1 MGDFNITVN
10 DKTVPVTKG
19 QTVLQASLAA
29 GIDIPV
35 FCWHPQ
41 LVPVGAC
48 RICLVEIEKFPKL
61 QVACATPA
69 TDGMVI
75 HTESPKVVKARQ
87 GVLEFIL
94 AHHPLDCPTC
104 DKGGEC
110 DLQNITF
117 KYGLDYSRLQEPK
130 HRYIVDEKSTFDD
143 LQIGPEIIRN
153 QNRCIHCYR
162 CTRIV
167 DEACFEDDLG
177 AYQRG
182 YHTEILPPPH
192 REIRNLYS
200 GNVVEYCPVGALT
213 NDDWRYKVRVWLTK
227 QANTVCT
234 HCPDGCNLTYWT
246 FHNKI
251 FRATSRPNDNID
263 RGFICDIGRY
273 GYQYVAESDRLKK
286 PMVKRNGELVE
297 STWEEAL
304 SVIKTQVD
312 ELKAKLSGNGFFG
325 FIGETSTNEEIY
337 SLQRFL
343 RRVIG
348 TNHIDYRLNRKR
360 RLSYGNDIAARGVAP
375 DQTSYQDID
384 AADAFVVYASDL
396 HSENP
401 ITALRVKRAVRQKDA
416 RIIIINTR
424 PTHLGERT
432 GALNLVHNPGT
443 GVITLLGIVDAM
455 LSSAGF
461 DASKIGLSAEQAAE
475 HKRGHGEFAATKAA
489 QTAGV
494 AESVLLEAAQILTNA
509 RQVVILC
516 GNDYN
521 RYPFRDEE
529 LLALDNLRRVCSSA
543 KLAVLPEGS
552 NSTGAALLGALPDRL
567 PGGVSLDAKSKFE
580 DLWRGPV
587 PEAPGKDTIGILEA
601 INEDEIECGF
611 IFNADPVRVFPDGQY
626 ADEVLGKL
634 KLLVVIDC
642 FMTDTARL
650 ADVILPLAT
659 SAATDGTITNWEG
672 RVQHSQ
678 AAIRPM
684 FESKPGC
691 EIIELLSD
699 RLGVSC
705 GQSRPGEVYAEMNR
719 ALGGILPQRFE
730 MLKSD
735 GAMIS
740 APKRQAQPRL
750 NQVIYN
756 ALPTDKDFPFFL
768 CVGNADHHRGHNTER
783 NHSLRKFTGEPY
795 VGLNENEAKIL
806 MISDGDLV
814 KVESRSGKVVGKAK
828 LIPQLPDRLVFLP
841 ENFGELRPNLLMG
854 LKEKFDHVKVTKM

>member
-19 QTVLQASLAA
+19 QTVLQAALAA

-69 TDGMVI
+69 TDGMIVR
-75 HTESPKVVKARQ
+75 TESPKVVKARH

-130 HRYIVDEKSTFDD
+130 HRTIVDENSTFDD

-182 YHTEILPPPH
+182 YHTEILPPPN

-234 HCPDGCNLTYWT
+234 HCPDGCNLTHWT

-251 FRATSRPNDNID
+251 FRATARPNENID

-273 GYQYVAESDRLKK
+273 GYQFVASNDRLKK
-286 PMVKRNGELVE
+286 PMVRKNGELVE
-297 STWEEAL
+297 SSWDEAL
-304 SVIKTQVD
+304 TVIKNQVT
-312 ELKAKLSGNGFFG
+312 ELRSKLSGNSFFG

-337 SLQRFL
+337 AFQRLL
-343 RRVIG
+343 RRVVG
-348 TNHIDYRLNRKR
+348 TNHIDSRITRKR
-360 RLSYGNDIAARGVAP
+360 RLSFGDDVSSRKVQP
-375 DQTSYQDID
+375 DQVSYQDID
-384 AADAFVVYASDL
+384 AADTFVVYASDL

-401 ITALRVKRAVRQKDA
+401 ITSLRVKRGVRQRDA
-416 RIIIINTR
+416 RIIIINAR
-424 PTHLGERT
+424 KTHLGERT
-432 GALNLVHNPGT
+432 GALNLVHKPGT
-443 GVITLLGIVDAM
+443 GLVALLGIVDA
-455 LSSAGF
+455 LISHANF
-461 DASKIGLSAEQAAE
+461 DKTTTGLSDQHLAEFKQSHAAFAVSKAVEITGITDSELREAAE
-475 HKRGHGEFAATKAA
+475 ILAKAK
-489 QTAGV
+489 
-494 AESVLLEAAQILTNA
+494 N
-509 RQVVILC
+509 VVILC
-516 GNDYN
+516 GSEFN

-529 LLALDNLRRVCSSA
+529 LLALDNLRRVCKAA
-543 KLAVLPEGS
+543 KLAVLPEYS
-552 NSTGAALLGALPDRL
+552 NSVGAELLGAQPGCL
-567 PGGVSLDAKSKFE
+567 PGFNGSESKSKFE
-580 DLWRGPV
+580 ELWRGPL
-587 PEAPGKDTIGILEA
+587 PEFAGKDTIGIFEA

-611 IFNADPVRVFPDGQY
+611 VYNLDPVRVFPDGQY
-626 ADEVLGKL
+626 ASSVLEKL
-634 KLLVVIDC
+634 KFLVVIDS

-650 ADVILPLAT
+650 ADVILPVAT
-659 SAATDGTITNWEG
+659 AAATEGTLTNWEG
-672 RVQHSQ
+672 RIQYSQ
-678 AAIRPM
+678 AALKPM
-684 FESKPGC
+684 FESKTGC
-691 EIIELLSD
+691 EIFELLAD
-699 RLGVSC
+699 RLGSAF
-705 GQSRPGEVYAEMNR
+705 GQSRPIEVYSEINKVLGNTLPVRYEMFKAE
-719 ALGGILPQRFE
+719 GVQFPLP
-730 MLKSD
+730 KN
-735 GAMIS
+735 GA
-740 APKRQAQPRL
+740 APGL
-750 NQVIYN
+750 NKVAHNPY
-756 ALPTDKDFPFFL
+756 PTDKDYPFYL
-768 CVGNADHHRGHNTER
+768 IVGNADHHRGHDSER
-783 NHSLRKFTGEPY
+783 NYSLMKFTGEPF
-795 VGLNENEAKIL
+795 VGLNETETKAL
-806 MISDGDLV
+806 MVSEGDLV
-814 KVESRSGKVVGKAK
+814 KVESRTGKVVGKAK
-828 LIPQLPDRLVFLP
+828 LITDLPDRVIFLP

-854 LKEKFDHVKVTKM
+854 LKEKFDHVKLVKM